1 MILLNTYVF
10 YNRMTPRI
18 GGGDRKHQSNS

>member
-10 YNRMTPRI
+10 YNRMTSRI
-18 GGGDRKHQSNS
+18 GGGDRQHQSNS